1 MTPFRFSLPALA
13 LGAAL
18 LMPGLASA
26 AACNSSTMTLG
37 GVSGNCAAVSDSAIA
52 ATDSISAIVSNTTKL
67 DGVQQMALTAS
78 GNSGWTVLGF
88 QADDG
93 DSNGF
98 AFGLDWV
105 PRLNPLGGS
114 TGDINVTASEPNSL
128 AFSIDLDIL
137 ALVRLGDSSGANIDG
152 FLAFTILGLSF
163 DDKNPTDL
171 GSFVMAGAA
180 GSTSPAPTANAVL
193 FLGRQSDRGGN
204 VPEPGSIALLGAIG
218 AALVAGRRRMKR

>member
-1 MTPFRFSLPALA
+1 MMPFRSSLPALA

-18 LMPGLASA
+18 LIPGLASA
-26 AACNSSTMTLG
+26 AACNTSTMTLG
-37 GVSGNCAAVSDSAIA
+37 GVTGACDAVADADIGS
-52 ATDSISAIVSNTTKL
+52 TDSISSVASSKKDAVER
-67 DGVQQMALTAS
+67 MAKAAT
-78 GNSGWTVLGF
+78 GNSGWTILGF

-105 PRLNPLGGS
+105 PRFNPLGGS
-114 TGDINVTASEPNSL
+114 TGDINVKANEPNGG

-152 FLAFTILGLSF
+152 FLAFTMLGLSF
-163 DDKNPTDL
+163 DDQNPSNV
-171 GSFVMAGAA
+171 GSFEMTGAP
-180 GSTSPAPTANAVL
+180 GSTAPAPTANAVL
-193 FLGRQSDRGGN
+193 FLGRQSTPGGT

-218 AALVAGRRRMKR
+218 ATLVAGRRRVKR